1 MISVDKEKEIDK
13 RRKDLQKQQELREQQ
28 LKQEVLFKGHAVL
41 IVKLLCAYV
50 FQGENFARK
59 QQELNDRDRN
69 SAMRRDRERNRLLL
83 SNSSPVRPL
92 LFVYIFY

>member
-41 IVKLLCAYV
+41 IEKLLCV
-50 FQGENFARK
+50 CFSGGKFCEKTTRI
-59 QQELNDRDRN
+59 E
-69 SAMRRDRERNRLLL
+69 
-83 SNSSPVRPL
+83 
-92 LFVYIFY
+92 